1 MTAFP
6 MPAEDTDGAPSPL
19 GSVDSS
25 PALLRLPKYY
35 QVKKHLLDF
44 TAAMAPGSPVP
55 PERELAR
62 LYGTSRTTVRQALA
76 ELVIEGRLLRMQGK
90 GTFVAKPK
98 VAQALELASYTEG
111 MRQHGLHPQTKI
123 LDIGYVT
130 ADEELATLLAVRP
143 GGRLLRVHRLRL
155 ADGEPMSIDTSHLP
169 ARRFPGLRRQLERHA
184 SLYETLRTGYGIQLA
199 EAEET
204 IETILADPHDANLLG
219 VDAGIP
225 LLLLSRHAIDTTGQP
240 VEWAQSWYRGD
251 RYKFITRLR
260 RSPMQLARVASEALW
275 ITRSQSPQRARPRRA
290 ASSSSPAPAPASGR
304 PWSPPRSP
312 PSRTRAATGSRSS
325 SRPRPASTPAPAPT
339 SPTPRRSS
347 GCPASPTPTSWPGS
361 PTRSHPRRP
370 PASAACRRS
379 TWPHAAEYIGKL
391 AGSRD
396 LVLVEGAGGLLVRY
410 DAAGATLADLAAMC
424 GAPVLVVVAAGLGTL
439 NHTALTSRPRGTE
452 AAARR
457 AGDRLL
463 AARA

>member
-6 MPAEDTDGAPSPL
+6 MPAEDNDGSPSPL
-19 GSVDSS
+19 GGLESS

-44 TAAMAPGSPVP
+44 TAAMSPGSPVP

-98 VAQALELASYTEG
+98 VAQSLELASYTEG

-130 ADEELATLLAVRP
+130 ADEQLAALLAVRP

-184 SLYETLRTGYGIQLA
+184 SLYETLRTGYGIHLA

-260 RSPMQLARVASEALW
+260 RGPIQ
-275 ITRSQSPQRARPRRA
+275 
-290 ASSSSPAPAPASGR
+290 
-304 PWSPPRSP
+304 
-312 PSRTRAATGSRSS
+312 
-325 SRPRPASTPAPAPT
+325 
-339 SPTPRRSS
+339 
-347 GCPASPTPTSWPGS
+347 
-361 PTRSHPRRP
+361 
-370 PASAACRRS
+370 
-379 TWPHAAEYIGKL
+379 
-391 AGSRD
+391 
-396 LVLVEGAGGLLVRY
+396 
-410 DAAGATLADLAAMC
+410 
-424 GAPVLVVVAAGLGTL
+424 
-439 NHTALTSRPRGTE
+439 
-452 AAARR
+452 
-457 AGDRLL
+457 
-463 AARA
+463 

>member
-6 MPAEDTDGAPSPL
+6 IPAEDNVGEPGQASAAAAT
-19 GSVDSS
+19 

-35 QVKKHLLDF
+35 QVKKQLLDF
-44 TAAMAPGSPVP
+44 TETMSPGSPVP

-98 VAQALELASYTEG
+98 VAQVLELASYTEG

-123 LDIGYVT
+123 LEIGYVT

-184 SLYETLRTGYGIQLA
+184 SLYETLRTAYGIQLA

-204 IETILADPHDANLLG
+204 IETVLADPHDARLLD
-219 VDAGIP
+219 VDPGIP
-225 LLLLSRHAIDTTGQP
+225 LLLLSRHAIDSTGQP

-260 RSPMQLARVASEALW
+260 RNS
-275 ITRSQSPQRARPRRA
+275 
-290 ASSSSPAPAPASGR
+290 
-304 PWSPPRSP
+304 
-312 PSRTRAATGSRSS
+312 AT
-325 SRPRPASTPAPAPT
+325 P
-339 SPTPRRSS
+339 
-347 GCPASPTPTSWPGS
+347 
-361 PTRSHPRRP
+361 
-370 PASAACRRS
+370 
-379 TWPHAAEYIGKL
+379 
-391 AGSRD
+391 
-396 LVLVEGAGGLLVRY
+396 
-410 DAAGATLADLAAMC
+410 
-424 GAPVLVVVAAGLGTL
+424 
-439 NHTALTSRPRGTE
+439 
-452 AAARR
+452 
-457 AGDRLL
+457 
-463 AARA
+463 